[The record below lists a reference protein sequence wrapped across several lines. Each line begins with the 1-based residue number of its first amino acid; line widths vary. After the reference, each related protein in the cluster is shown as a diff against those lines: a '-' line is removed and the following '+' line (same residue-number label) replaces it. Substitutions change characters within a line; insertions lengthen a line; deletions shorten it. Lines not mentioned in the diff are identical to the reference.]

1 MGFDLTG
8 KRVWISGHGGMVG
21 SSLVRRLRSEDCE
34 ILTSPRTVDLRDGNI
49 VREWMDHSRPQ
60 IMIVAAA
67 RVGGIVANDSRPAE
81 FIYDNLMISA
91 NLVHEAHRHGVEKLL
106 LLGSSCIYPKFAPQP
121 IREDALLTGPL
132 EPTNQWYAVAKI
144 AGIKLCQAYRRQH
157 GRDFISAMP
166 TNLYGENDNYDL
178 TSGHVLPALMRKIHE
193 AKLMHRETV
202 EIWGTG
208 RPLREFLHV
217 DDLADAC
224 IFLMKEYS
232 EESHIN
238 VGSGEEIS
246 IRQLAETI
254 SSIVGFHGELRFDTK
269 KPDGTP
275 RKLMDSTRIM
285 TLGWTPKISFNEGV
299 QRTYQS
305 FVSSLEAR

>member
-8 KRVWISGHGGMVG
+8 TRVWISGHGGMVG